1 MAKTIPIWTLAVAL
15 PLGLTEEA
23 RAQCFISP
31 FIGYDF
37 GGDASCPNITNCQDK
52 KSNAGV
58 AIGSL
63 GSILGFEEELGY
75 AKNFFGDAPS
85 FSSSVLTLMSNL
97 MVVPAIGP
105 VHPYVL
111 GGVGLV
117 KSHVEFTTGSIFT
130 TNNNN
135 FGWDLGGGVILL
147 FGGHLG
153 VRGDIR
159 HFHSFQDLKVPVL
172 GFTINGSKLNFGRAS
187 AGLVVKF

>member
-1 MAKTIPIWTLAVAL
+1 MTKTIPTWILAIALTLSLAHDVH
-15 PLGLTEEA
+15 
-23 RAQCFISP
+23 AQGFISP

-52 KSNAGV
+52 KLNAGV
-58 AIGSL
+58 AIGSM

-75 AKNFFGDAPS
+75 AKDFFGDSLS

-97 MVVPAIGP
+97 MVVPAVGP

-111 GGVGLV
+111 GGVGLI
-117 KSHVEFTTGSIFT
+117 KSHVEFTTASLLT

-135 FGWDLGGGVILL
+135 FGWDLGGGVIVL

-159 HFHSFQDLKVPVL
+159 HFHSFQDRIL
-172 GFTINGSKLNFGRAS
+172 GFDLSNSKLNFGRAS